1 MIDLNYLKKN
11 DKNIDKNTY
20 KKNLLE
26 ISGGGKKN
34 TPKEKTTKSVN
45 KIKRKSAQVSQSSQ
59 SKNSPAIKVIQYVV
73 TLLGRQ
79 KSMPNENVEKF
90 QELLGYLYEEYKND
104 KFFINTFFTGIINVY
119 RQDKEL
125 LNIDNINNNSSFIK
139 KIKSYINNKLLIHF
153 NKSDNGYFL
162 TFFFKNVKIVFS
174 FHPTIHSIS
183 KNELDNRYHIK
194 LYTITNELEYMYYIL
209 YLFRD
214 NINPVSYEE
223 TYCRLY
229 KEFRIS
235 RNKDS
240 DRFNIISKNSE
251 KRYPQFHYY
260 FLHYVLGTL
269 NSVFLK
275 YKKPKPFHE

>member
-1 MIDLNYLKKN
+1 MQ
-11 DKNIDKNTY
+11 T
-20 KKNLLE
+20 
-26 ISGGGKKN
+26 
-34 TPKEKTTKSVN
+34 
-45 KIKRKSAQVSQSSQ
+45 
-59 SKNSPAIKVIQYVV
+59 
-73 TLLGRQ
+73 
-79 KSMPNENVEKF
+79 
-90 QELLGYLYEEYKND
+90 
-104 KFFINTFFTGIINVY
+104 
-119 RQDKEL
+119 
-125 LNIDNINNNSSFIK
+125 
-139 KIKSYINNKLLIHF
+139 IKSYINNNLLIHF
-153 NKSDNGYFL
+153 NKSGNGYFL

-174 FHPTIHSIS
+174 FHPTIHPIS

-194 LYTITNELEYMYYIL
+194 LYKITNELEYMYYIL

-235 RNKDS
+235 RIKDS
-240 DRFNIISKNSE
+240 FNIISKNSE
-251 KRYPQFHYY
+251 KRYPYFHYY